1 MAASLVVAT
10 LAVGALSAP
19 FASAD
24 DPLKDKQRQAER
36 EIEHAKKDLDES
48 SDRMAKARDRLED
61 ARTQLESAEVAL
73 ATARGK
79 VAVAQERDAEMQ
91 IELTNAE
98 GALDQARIDLDTG
111 RADMRTQQDH
121 VASTISSI
129 YEQGDPELLAF
140 AALLDSQ
147 TPADLTRSN
156 EARNAIVG
164 RETRVYQELHA
175 AKVLFAVRENQVEA
189 AKEAVSAKR
198 DEAAAHLVEME
209 QLEADATA
217 AEQSVAALV
226 GERRTAEEEAVAARA
241 ADAKEL
247 QKAKKEGERIAEL
260 LRKRAAAALRRARA
274 AARAGAQ
281 SSAPGN
287 SGGFLNPPANG
298 GVTSPF
304 GYRVHPIYH
313 YYGLHDGTDFGA
325 DCGSPLYA
333 AADGKVLSAYWSS
346 VYGNRMI
353 IDNGVAA
360 GVGLATIYNHATR
373 YTVAEGEPGHPR
385 PGHRVRRVDRLV
397 DRLPPALHGDG
408 QRQGRRPCQLAV
420 ARWPLVSRRR

>member
-1 MAASLVVAT
+1 MSAALVVAV

-24 DPLKDKQRQAER
+24 DLKDKQKAAKQD
-36 EIEHAKKDLDES
+36 IQHAKKDLDES
-48 SDRMAKARDRLED
+48 STQMARARARLQQ
-61 ARTQLESAEVAL
+61 ARTQLSAAEVAL
-73 ATARGK
+73 ATAQGK
-79 VAVAQERDAEMQ
+79 VSVAQERDAEMQ
-91 IELTNAE
+91 LALTDAE
-98 GALDQARIDLDTG
+98 AKLAAASADLEAG
-111 RADMRTQQDH
+111 RADMHTQQDH

-147 TPADLTRSN
+147 TAADLTRSN

-164 RETRVYQELHA
+164 RETRAYQELHA

-198 DEAAAHLVEME
+198 DEAAAHLADME
-209 QLEADATA
+209 QLEAEA
-217 AEQSVAALV
+217 ASAEESVAALV
-226 GERRTAEEEAVAARA
+226 GARRTAENQASAARA
-241 ADAKEL
+241 ADVRAL
-247 QKAKKEGERIAEL
+247 NRAKKEGERIAEM

-274 AARAGAQ
+274 AAARVNAQ
-281 SSAPGN
+281 SGPPMS
-287 SGGFLNPPANG
+287 SGGFLTPPAHG
-298 GVTSPF
+298 SITSPF
-304 GYRVHPIYH
+304 GYRTHPIYK
-313 YYGLHDGTDFGA
+313 YYGLHDGADFGA

-333 AADGKVLSAYWSS
+333 AADGKVISAYASS

-373 YTVAEGEPGHPR
+373 YTVSTGQQVKRGQVIGYVGDTGWSTGCHLHFTVMANGR
-385 PGHRVRRVDRLV
+385 AVDPQNWL
-397 DRLPPALHGDG
+397 
-408 QRQGRRPCQLAV
+408 
-420 ARWPLVSRRR
+420 